1 MPLPL
6 AHLIDE
12 LATAYVQ
19 AIAAKAGA
27 TIAVG
32 RDYGVDGVLK
42 HIVKTE
48 TDDYVESGHPVDF
61 QLKGTT
67 AAMDDGEVL
76 KFDLKARNYSLIV
89 TRSET
94 ETPCYLFLVRFGA
107 DSETWMTVEPER
119 LIMNA
124 SGFWWKHTDARTT
137 NINSV
142 RIEIPVANRLTSA
155 AMEDMLRDSKE
166 RFRA

>member
-1 MPLPL
+1 MPLPPT
-6 AHLIDE
+6 HLIDE

-19 AIAAKAGA
+19 AIAAAAGA

-48 TDDYVESGHPVDF
+48 DDGYVESGYPVEF
-61 QLKGTT
+61 QLKGSTGAT
-67 AAMDDGEVL
+67 DEGDVI
-76 KFDLKARNYSLIV
+76 KFDLKTRNYNLIV

-94 ETPCYLFLVRFGA
+94 ETPCYLFLVRFGP
-107 DSETWMTVEPER
+107 DNERWMAVEPER
-119 LIMNA
+119 LILNA
-124 SGFWWKHTDARTT
+124 SGFWWKHTGVRTT
-137 NINSV
+137 NASSI
-142 RIEIPVANRLTSA
+142 RIEIPRTNRLTSS
-155 AMEDMLRDSKE
+155 AMGELLRASRE